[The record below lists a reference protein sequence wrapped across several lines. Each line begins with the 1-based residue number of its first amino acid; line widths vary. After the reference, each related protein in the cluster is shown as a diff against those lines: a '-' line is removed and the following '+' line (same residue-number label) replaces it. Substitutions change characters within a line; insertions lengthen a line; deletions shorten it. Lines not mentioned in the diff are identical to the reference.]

1 MEEQSSGTGSREL
14 KRRRSEAQEPPSHM
28 EVQRPSAQ
36 SGEVTAQGSTAA
48 LTNGT
53 SMVNG
58 DAHLPNGVNHNAHDD
73 GPPPPLD
80 QSWREE
86 GANVSLGKML
96 ERLAQFCMTDLT
108 ALVDELE
115 EMPVQPSAIPINGM
129 TVVEDTDEVS
139 LTKKRK
145 IMDFAREQ
153 RDRFIRALVISDF
166 SRNADD
172 VANVIDVNLHLRKND
187 FAVAESIKSIG
198 QLKLDSAQAKQP
210 NPNIELA
217 MELLSTGKTLSAP
230 EYGYLPPPKITAK
243 DLLKTLREMNVMLA
257 ARLNLHEDVPTVF
270 ESYSIANGRATFVV
284 PAEFEV
290 DLAVIDEELT
300 SSFFFIDIRFLFTPS
315 ADAMDGG
322 LREHFEVEVNRAIRD
337 KGLQGCYDTL
347 HNFVLTHKINIL
359 HQQAGE
365 LHRGRW
371 YETIKVDRMRRNLVV
386 QYWTGRPGK
395 KHWLEF
401 GIASGASKGKAVR
414 MPASPVI
421 TVRWFQS
428 GVEVEGTGLDIDWQ
442 QICLED
448 ILLQA
453 TAKHALAMLTAAR
466 NGFQTL
472 TSGLLSMSMSV
483 DVADDSAAEHILAL
497 GFPPLRREL
506 KLSILPID
514 GQYSIAP
521 PSTAAAH
528 AQQRLNEEPTIDVP
542 RRLAS
547 TLSAVT
553 FETVH
558 REATNL
564 KWTQV
569 TDLARQTNLNALFG
583 SDHWQWRA
591 YVPNTSWGT
600 DWAIALTVSPAGLK
614 WWTVQLQAASDGNER
629 TVTMAHEMSMSADTD
644 RVPSRKLLLQV
655 ARQAVAQVS
664 FTAISLQLQ
673 PMQIPFRLEK
683 QKLMSSDPSSATQRR
698 MVMFIQFSKLVK
710 RSQEKKWKPWALE
723 PVRVTHHGAER
734 KASDDTS
741 TTLRCRHDVRLV
753 LKEGMFTRLRQHLSR
768 SRDRS
773 IKISASGALAIRL
786 STPLG
791 APFIDQLQDRLASIY
806 RLDRCVSILHNAQAR
821 CDTVSLSALSL
832 TYNSSS
838 HYSAHLAF
846 PSNPTQRTRLRL
858 EPPESNPHARIRIHL
873 ENSLSTA
880 HSQPFEQFIA
890 LLLLTLPLLTAP
902 CLTSR
907 GVLLQ
912 IRSASWYSLKYL
924 APFPAVT
931 FTLRIRVKPNSSTGS
946 GQELKWHIEQERT
959 KVNAE
964 SLPTELIASLREL
977 WKTSDPQ
984 VGYSGLGNGLVTDG
998 KGISKALAKIDSV
1011 VRGFG
1016 GAEMAATV
1024 KSEVRTGSAGAPA
1037 GGEATVKSEGRDV
1050 EVDVIAID

>member
-1 MEEQSSGTGSREL
+1 MAPGSS
-14 KRRRSEAQEPPSHM
+14 
-28 EVQRPSAQ
+28 
-36 SGEVTAQGSTAA
+36 AA

-58 DAHLPNGVNHNAHDD
+58 DAHLPNGNGHNAHDD

-96 ERLAQFCMTDLT
+96 ERLAQFCITDLT

-115 EMPVQPSAIPINGM
+115 EMPVQPSAAPVNGM
-129 TVVEDTDEVS
+129 TVLEDNDEVS
-139 LTKKRK
+139 VAKKRK

-187 FAVAESIKSIG
+187 FAVAESTRSIG

-217 MELLSTGKTLSAP
+217 MELLSTGKTPSAP
-230 EYGYLPPPKITAK
+230 EFGYLPPPQITAQ

-290 DLAVIDEELT
+290 DLAVIDEEVT
-300 SSFFFIDIRFLFTPS
+300 SSFFFIDIRFLFKSS
-315 ADAMDGG
+315 AESMDGA

-337 KGLQGCYDTL
+337 NGLQGCYDTL

-359 HQQAGE
+359 HQQAGD
-365 LHRGRW
+365 LHKGRW
-371 YETIKVDRMRRNLVV
+371 YDTIKVDRMRRNLVV

-401 GIASGASKGKAVR
+401 GIASGAGTGKTVR
-414 MPASPVI
+414 KVESPVI
-421 TVRWFQS
+421 SVRWFQS
-428 GVEVEGTGLDIDWQ
+428 SVEVKDTGLDIDWQ

-448 ILLQA
+448 ILLQT

-466 NGFQTL
+466 SGMQTL
-472 TSGLLSMSMSV
+472 TSGLLGMSMSV
-483 DVADDSAAEHILAL
+483 DVAEDSAVEHVLAL
-497 GFPPLRREL
+497 RFPPLQREL
-506 KLSILPID
+506 RLSILPID

-521 PSTAAAH
+521 PSAAAAH
-528 AQQRLNEEPTIDVP
+528 AQQRLNEDSTIDVP

-553 FETVH
+553 FETMH

-564 KWTQV
+564 RWTQLA
-569 TDLARQTNLNALFG
+569 DLARQGNLNALFG

-591 YVPNTSWGT
+591 YVPNTSWGI
-600 DWAIALTVSPAGLK
+600 DWAIGLTISPTGLK
-614 WWTVQLQAASDGNER
+614 WWTVQLETASDGNGR
-629 TVTMAHEMSMSADTD
+629 IVTLAHELSMSADTES
-644 RVPSRKLLLQV
+644 VPSRKLLLQV

-664 FTAISLQLQ
+664 FTVISLQLQ
-673 PMQIPFRLEK
+673 TMQIPFRVEK
-683 QKLMSSDPSSATQRR
+683 QKPMSSDPSSATQRR
-698 MVMFIQFSKLVK
+698 TVMFIQFSKLVK
-710 RSQEKKWKPWALE
+710 RYPDKKWKPWALE
-723 PVRVTHHGAER
+723 PVRVTHHGVER
-734 KASDDTS
+734 KPGDDDS
-741 TTLRCRHDVRLV
+741 TTLRCRHDLRLA
-753 LKEGMFTRLRQHLSR
+753 LKEGTFTRLRQHLRR
-768 SRDRS
+768 SQDRS
-773 IKISASGALAIRL
+773 ISISTSGGLAIRL
-786 STPLG
+786 STALG
-791 APFIDQLQDRLASIY
+791 APFIDQLQDHLASIY
-806 RLDRCVSILHNAQAR
+806 RLDRYVSILHNAQAR
-821 CDTVSLSALSL
+821 CDTVSLGNLSF
-832 TYNSSS
+832 TYKSSS
-838 HYSAHLAF
+838 SYRAHLTF
-846 PSNPTQRTRLRL
+846 PSTSTQRTRLRL
-858 EPPESNPHARIRIHL
+858 EPPDSNPHARIRIHL
-873 ENSLSTA
+873 ENSLNTA
-880 HSQPFEQFIA
+880 RSQPFEQFVT

-902 CLTSR
+902 CLAGRS
-907 GVLLQ
+907 VLLQ
-912 IRSASWYSLKYL
+912 PRSASWYSLKYL
-924 APFPAVT
+924 SPLPAVT
-931 FTLRIRVKPNSSTGS
+931 FTLRIRVKSNSSTGS

-964 SLPTELIASLREL
+964 SLPSELIASLRDL
-977 WKTSDPQ
+977 WKTSNPQ
-984 VGYSGLGNGLVTDG
+984 IGYIGLGNGLVTDA
-998 KGISKALAKIDSV
+998 KGISKALANIDNF

-1016 GAEMAATV
+1016 GAEKAALA
-1024 KSEVRTGSAGAPA
+1024 KSEVRTGSARTPA
-1037 GGEATVKSEGRDV
+1037 GGEATVKSELKDSKA
-1050 EVDVIAID
+1050 DVIAID